1 MSAQTSSTNSCD
13 VVVVGAGP
21 AGSAAAG
28 YLAKHGYSVRIL
40 ESEHFPRFHIGES
53 LLPLGEYVF
62 DELGCRDKVHSA
74 GFHKKRGAQ
83 LRSPCGE
90 HKVVFDFKENR
101 IEPFETVQVHRAE
114 FDQLLLDHATSLG
127 AQVVVARARSYACD
141 VEGVTVTYGARD
153 EEPQQL
159 RARVLI
165 DASGRAG
172 FVAKRE
178 GIRRPDD
185 ELKKASV
192 YAHFRNV
199 KRDEGERHGDTRIV
213 TLPNLG
219 WMWWIPLTEDLT
231 SVGIVVDLAEYKQK
245 DKGDLAALFDEVVQA
260 APLAAELLE
269 NAERTTDFLA
279 ESGFSYSTE
288 RYCGDRW
295 FLAGDAGSFLDPV
308 WSTGVQMALQAGLES
323 AQAAIQGYLS
333 GALRPKAGERYE
345 RTQRR
350 RYQFVRRFVTGFYD
364 PAMRDLM
371 FSPRPYL
378 GIHRAVTKVLAG
390 GFDLGWL
397 DRLRLKLFF
406 LLARLQAR
414 YELVPRMHEVESRA
428 GEEQP
433 GDARNAVTG
442 GDAAAMDRV

>member
-1 MSAQTSSTNSCD
+1 MSAGSSAAKDCD

-28 YLAKHGYSVRIL
+28 YLAKHGHSVLVL
-40 ESEHFPRFHIGES
+40 ESERFPRFHIGES

-83 LRSPCGE
+83 LRSLCGE

-101 IEPFETVQVHRAE
+101 IEPSETVQVHRAE
-114 FDQLLLDHATSLG
+114 FDKLMLDHAMSLG
-127 AQVVVARARSYACD
+127 AQVVVARARSYQRDAD
-141 VEGVTVTYGARD
+141 GVTVTYGGRD
-153 EEPQQL
+153 GDAQQV

-178 GIRRPDD
+178 GVRRPDD
-185 ELKKASV
+185 ELQKASI

-199 KRDEGERHGDTRIV
+199 ARDEGERHGDTRIV

-219 WMWWIPLTEDLT
+219 WVWWIPLTADLT
-231 SVGIVVDLAEYKQK
+231 SVGVVLDLAEYRTK
-245 DKGDLAALFDEVVQA
+245 DKGDLAAMFDAAVRS
-260 APLAAELLE
+260 APLAAELLQS
-269 NAERTTDFLA
+269 AERTTDFKA
-279 ESGFSYSTE
+279 ESGFSYSTA
-288 RYCGDRW
+288 RYGGDRW

-308 WSTGVQMALQAGLES
+308 WSTGVQMALQGGLES
-323 AQAAIQGYLS
+323 AQAAIKAYLS
-333 GALRPKAGERYE
+333 GAPQPKAVEHYE
-345 RTQRR
+345 RTQHR

-364 PAMRDLM
+364 PAMRDLL

-406 LLARLQAR
+406 LLVRLQAR
-414 YELVPRMHEVESRA
+414 YALVPRRNGSMATDGDEVQA
-428 GEEQP
+428 
-433 GDARNAVTG
+433 ATG
-442 GDAAAMDRV
+442 GGAATMDRL